1 VAASTTP
8 EESLLAS
15 RLRSQLVSGPRARG
29 PLAVAERLL
38 AIQAQDPR
46 GARLAVR
53 VRATPGLSAAA
64 VERALSDGSLV
75 ISWLCR
81 GTLHMVAREDYGWL
95 HALMAPRQL
104 AGSRRRLAQLGV
116 SERVAERGVATIE
129 RSLLERGPLTR
140 EQLRGELDEAS
151 VPTEGQALVHL
162 LILAAQRGLILRGPM
177 VGSHHAFVL
186 VRDWL
191 GEQPV
196 VDRDS
201 ALAELARRYLAG
213 HAPADDRDLAKWS
226 GLALGE
232 VRRGL
237 AVAAAKLRRRAD
249 GLFEPATRRSAADLP
264 PPRLLGAFDP
274 VLLGWSS
281 RAPIVGEHAGIVSS
295 NGLFRPIALVGGRAV
310 ATWAM
315 PAGRVV
321 LAPFGELDERDAA
334 ALDAEAADVERYLA
348 RA

>member
-1 VAASTTP
+1 LSDT
-8 EESLLAS
+8 
-15 RLRSQLVSGPRARG
+15 RARG

-53 VRATPGLSAAA
+53 VRATPGPTAAA
-64 VERALSDGSLV
+64 VDRALTDERSLV

-81 GTLHMVAREDYGWL
+81 GTLHMVAREDYSWL
-95 HALMAPRQL
+95 HALTAPRQL

-116 SERVAERGVATIE
+116 SEAAVERGIATIE

-140 EQLRGELDEAS
+140 DQLRGELDEAS

-162 LILAAQRGLILRGPM
+162 LILASQRGLIVRGPIL
-177 VGSHHAFVL
+177 GAHHSFVL

-191 GEQPV
+191 GEQPA
-196 VDRDS
+196 VDRDR
-201 ALAELARRYLAG
+201 ALAELAWRYLAG

-237 AVAAAKLRRRAD
+237 AAVAAKLRRRRD
-249 GLFEPATRRSAADLP
+249 GLFEPAARSGGTAFP
-264 PPRLLGAFDP
+264 PPLLLGAFDP

-281 RAPIVGEHAGIVSS
+281 RAAIVGAHAGIVTS

-310 ATWAM
+310 ATWGL
-315 PAGRVV
+315 PGGRVV
-321 LAPFGELDERDAA
+321 LAPFGKLEERDAA
-334 ALDAEAADVERYLA
+334 ALAAEAADVERYLA
-348 RA
+348 GR